1 MNNNGLIVSCITND
15 RLLSMKQLINKLK
28 KNNNYVIYKG
38 ARTSKRGL
46 SEIIYI
52 VAINEKATISR
63 KYIRDGIRVLL
74 TKRNEKR
81 NSTMEFACWDFVEVN
96 NGQLTG
102 SSMNIMN
109 DSSRYIAYIIE

>member
-46 SEIIYI
+46 LEIIY
-52 VAINEKATISR
+52 NSLRYSLTIS
-63 KYIRDGIRVLL
+63 I
-74 TKRNEKR
+74 
-81 NSTMEFACWDFVEVN
+81 
-96 NGQLTG
+96 
-102 SSMNIMN
+102 SSI
-109 DSSRYIAYIIE
+109 